1 MQIGELARV
10 TGVSRSRIRFYE
22 ARGILPSP
30 SRRNNGYREYPPTT
44 AAMLTFIDRG
54 QEMGFTLAELSA
66 AIATSAN
73 NLPAG
78 AELLSGLRRKH
89 SELGRLIKEASAR
102 RRQIGV
108 LIDELNR
115 CAPANDA
122 VVERLNEA
130 I

>member
-30 SRRNNGYREYPPTT
+30 SRRDNGYREYSSAT
-44 AAMLTFIDRG
+44 ATMLTFIDRG

-73 NLPAG
+73 DLPAG
-78 AELLSGLRRKH
+78 GELLSGLRRKH
-89 SELGRLIKEASAR
+89 SELGRLIKDASAK
-102 RRQIGV
+102 RRQIGA
-108 LIDELNR
+108 LIDELDR
-115 CAPANDA
+115 CAPVDP
-122 VVERLNEA
+122 
-130 I
+130 ID